1 MSIESYD
8 KAHKLALKQFRSDSS
23 KGIYPYLQVLD
34 EILSYTN
41 TAAEIE
47 LGLTDIPLELIAGTK
62 GAGRTNAFAS
72 NFMPL
77 LPDHS
82 EFAIKWS
89 SLYDTHIREGI
100 RDPVIVYEF
109 MNRFYVA
116 EGNKRVSILKY
127 CDAVTVSAYVTRII
141 PQKNNSKEAKVYY
154 EYLDFYKLTQVNYL
168 YFTQPGSYKKLLRIT
183 GKAPEHIWT
192 EEEKEDFH
200 SAF

>member
-62 GAGRTNAFAS
+62 SAGRTNAFAS

-127 CDAVTVSAYVTRII
+127 CVGVSVSA
-141 PQKNNSKEAKVYY
+141 
-154 EYLDFYKLTQVNYL
+154 
-168 YFTQPGSYKKLLRIT
+168 
-183 GKAPEHIWT
+183 
-192 EEEKEDFH
+192 
-200 SAF
+200 